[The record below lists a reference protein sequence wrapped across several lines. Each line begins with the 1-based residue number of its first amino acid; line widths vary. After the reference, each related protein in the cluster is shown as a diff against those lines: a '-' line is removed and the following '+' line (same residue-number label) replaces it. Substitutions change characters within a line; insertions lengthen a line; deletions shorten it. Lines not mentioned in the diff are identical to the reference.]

1 MLTRPQGPVDEC
13 GRRIIAARKKPPRP
27 SCAPKVPAHIVDE
40 CEKSY
45 KAADEKKVKTTNVD
59 TPGEQQKYAIAL
71 LEHLF
76 TFLPPNATV
85 AALYDIGCVVDRSL
99 ELYNILPV
107 DIHQRLIFAI
117 SAMHTYGHQ
126 WACQIV
132 YNPRLR
138 EGLGLTDGEGVER
151 LWSRL
156 RKLIPITRSSAV
168 STCMFPPHHA
178 SHDRSQ

>member
-1 MLTRPQGPVDEC
+1 MLTRPRGPVDEC

-45 KAADEKKVKTTNVD
+45 EAADEKKVKTTNID
-59 TPGEQQKYAIAL
+59 TPGEQQKYAITL

-107 DIHQRLIFAI
+107 DIHQRLIFAPF
-117 SAMHTYGHQ
+117 TRR
-126 WACQIV
+126 
-132 YNPRLR
+132 PRAHR
-138 EGLGLTDGEGVER
+138 
-151 LWSRL
+151 W
-156 RKLIPITRSSAV
+156 
-168 STCMFPPHHA
+168 
-178 SHDRSQ
+178 

>member
-1 MLTRPQGPVDEC
+1 MHAGDSPHFYEPEFFIPKAQVDEC

-40 CEKSY
+40 CKKSY
-45 KAADEKKVKTTNVD
+45 EAADEKKVKTSANRFDDTGVMALICRHDIPIFLANVD

-99 ELYNILPV
+99 ELVSAPNPHVHENTLTLPV
-107 DIHQRLIFAI
+107 VQH
-117 SAMHTYGHQ
+117 
-126 WACQIV
+126 
-132 YNPRLR
+132 P
-138 EGLGLTDGEGVER
+138 
-151 LWSRL
+151 
-156 RKLIPITRSSAV
+156 
-168 STCMFPPHHA
+168 TC
-178 SHDRSQ
+178 